1 MAIGKNIKG
10 ITIEFNGDTTKLGN
24 ALSDTDKKTRS
35 LDQQLRQVD
44 RDLKFNPGNTELLAQ
59 KQKLLG
65 DKVSETKTRLEALK
79 DAQAKLDDD
88 PAVDKTSQDYMALRR
103 EIIETESKL
112 KHFEG
117 QLKELDNIKFEKLGK
132 QVQNVGDKMKTV
144 GDGMTKY
151 VTGPIVAGAGLA
163 VKAFKEVDAGIDIV
177 VAKTGASGEAL
188 EEMKESVKNLTSTI
202 PTDFETAG
210 TAIGEVNTRF
220 GITGQKLEKLSGKF
234 IKFADLNNTDVNNAI
249 DMTQKALSA
258 FGLSAEDAETLL
270 DQLNVVGQNTGVS
283 METLLSGLVQNG
295 TAFQQLGLDAGQ
307 AATLMGQLEK
317 SGANSETVMQG
328 LRKALKN
335 AAEDGVPLD
344 QALADLQDTILNGT
358 DGMDGLTAA
367 YDLFGKSGDQIYGAV
382 KNGTI
387 DFSNLGA
394 AAEDAAGSV
403 DKTFEETLDPVDKFN
418 MAMNGLKGT
427 GYEVGSVLL
436 DTFAP
441 AIQQIA
447 NKIKE
452 FAEKWQ
458 GLSPQMQQ
466 TIVKAALI
474 TAALG
479 PVLSIIGRL
488 TMGLG
493 GLITAIPKLISGFG
507 AIGKAIGAL
516 SKLLMANPWAIVT
529 AAAIAAIVLIYK
541 NWDKIKEFFAKLWEA
556 IKVVA
561 KAAWDGIKN
570 MFKAV
575 FEAIKLVITTYIN
588 IWKKIFKTAFDIIK
602 NYIVNPIKNAVASV
616 KEWFDHLKLAVG
628 MRISLLQKKVK
639 EVFDKIKSHIIDPI
653 KNAKDKVTETIG
665 ALKDALAE
673 KIDTIKSTVSDKF
686 KAIKDAILK
695 PIRTA
700 RDKIK
705 EIIDKIK
712 GFFDFDFEL
721 PHIKLP
727 HFSIKP
733 PGWQFS
739 DLLEGSIP
747 SLGIDWYA
755 KGGIFK
761 SPSLIG
767 VGEAGHE
774 GVIPL
779 DPFWAKMDAIQK
791 STAIDYDQLAAA
803 VARAMANV
811 QIQTEVAIDGKAV
824 GQAVTPTVNRAL
836 QNRGVLDG
844 RYA

>member
-10 ITIEFNGDTTKLGN
+10 ITIEFNGDTTKLGK

-65 DKVSETKTRLEALK
+65 DKVKETRTRLEALK

-117 QLKELDNIKFEKLGK
+117 QMKELDNIKFEKVGR
-132 QVQNVGDKMKTV
+132 QVQNVGNKMKSV
-144 GDGMTKY
+144 GDGMSTY
-151 VTGPIVAGAGLA
+151 VTAPIVAGAGLA
-163 VKAFKEVDAGIDIV
+163 VKAWEEVDNGLDIV
-177 VAKTGASGEAL
+177 TQKTGATGKALGE
-188 EEMKESVKNLTSTI
+188 MQTSVKNLTQEI

-210 TAIGEVNTRF
+210 AAVGEVNTRF
-220 GITGQKLEKLSGKF
+220 GLTGKALEDLSGKF
-234 IKFADLNNTDVNNAI
+234 IKFAQLNGTDVSSSI
-249 DMTQKALSA
+249 DAVQKAMA
-258 FGLSAEDAETLL
+258 AYGIEAKDAGNYL
-270 DQLNVVGQNTGVS
+270 DVLNKVGQDTGVNVD
-283 METLLSGLVQNG
+283 TLAESVTANAGALKQMGLNS
-295 TAFQQLGLDAGQ
+295 TQ
-307 AATLMGQLEK
+307 AAFFVGQLEK
-317 SGANSETVMQG
+317 SGIDSSTALGG
-328 LRKALKN
+328 LQKALANGAKDGKSMAEVLADVQTKIVGAGSDTE
-335 AAEDGVPLD
+335 AAAAAMEIFGAKAGPKMAEALRSGALD
-344 QALADLQDTILNGT
+344 FEALATSAT
-358 DGMDGLTAA
+358 
-367 YDLFGKSGDQIYGAV
+367 
-382 KNGTI
+382 
-387 DFSNLGA
+387 
-394 AAEDAAGSV
+394 DAAGSV
-403 DKTFEETLDPVDKFN
+403 DKTFEETLDPADKFKL
-418 MAMNGLKGT
+418 MMNSLKTT
-427 GYEVGSVLL
+427 GYEVANTMFTSL
-436 DTFAP
+436 AP
-441 AIQQIA
+441 AIEKLA
-447 NKIKE
+447 NWLKDLSTKW
-452 FAEKWQ
+452 AE
-458 GLSPQMQQ
+458 LSPNTQMF
-466 TIVKAALI
+466 ILKMAGLLAVV
-474 TAALG
+474 G

-493 GLITAIPKLISGFG
+493 GLITMAPKIIGGF
-507 AIGKAIGAL
+507 KAIGGAFKAL
-516 SKLLMANPWAIVT
+516 GAVLSANPWVLIT

-561 KAAWDGIKN
+561 KAAWEGIKN

-575 FEAIKLVITTYIN
+575 FEAIKLVITTYVN
-588 IWKKIFKTAFDIIK
+588 IWKKIITTVFNALKTYFMTIFNIYKKIFKTAFNIIK
-602 NYIVNPIKNAVASV
+602 DYIVTPIK
-616 KEWFDHLKLAVG
+616 D
-628 MRISLLQKKVK
+628 
-639 EVFDKIKSHIIDPI
+639 
-653 KNAKDKVTETIG
+653 AKDKVTEIIG
-665 ALKDALAE
+665 GLKDKFSE
-673 KIDTIKSTVSDKF
+673 IFDSIKQKAADKF
-686 KAIKDAILK
+686 KAIKDAIIG
-695 PIRTA
+695 PIKTA

-712 GFFDFDFEL
+712 GFFDFDFKL

-727 HFSIKP
+727 HFSISP

-779 DPFWAKMDAIQK
+779 DPFWAKMDAIRE
-791 STAIDYDQLAAA
+791 SAAIDYDLLAQA